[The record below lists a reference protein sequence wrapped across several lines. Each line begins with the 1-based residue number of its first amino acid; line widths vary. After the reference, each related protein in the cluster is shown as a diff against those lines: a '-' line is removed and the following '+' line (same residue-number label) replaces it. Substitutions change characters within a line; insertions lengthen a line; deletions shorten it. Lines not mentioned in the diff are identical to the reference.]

1 MDESARLYEQI
12 CRLSR
17 VKTDGEL
24 RNLGGVFHMDYEPAG
39 DMELIGITAEA
50 FQSRNGYQG
59 ETVYFLE
66 KNTKKWYTYTSAR
79 PVYYDSRGKTGANGK
94 GSLSLGIKCIL
105 RGTGRNRG
113 LLKTGKSRKNRPS
126 VIQSGY
132 KRHDNRKT
140 QLLPGGRGK
149 MAL

>member
-1 MDESARLYEQI
+1 MTAGE
-12 CRLSR
+12 
-17 VKTDGEL
+17 DG
-24 RNLGGVFHMDYEPAG
+24 GG
-39 DMELIGITAEA
+39 
-50 FQSRNGYQG
+50 
-59 ETVYFLE
+59 
-66 KNTKKWYTYTSAR
+66 W
-79 PVYYDSRGKTGANGK
+79 K
-94 GSLSLGIKCIL
+94 GSRSLGIKCIL